1 MTSKTFPKSEHFT
14 YHELADGVWA
24 AIVIPTGLA
33 ASNSGIVDLGDRTL
47 IFDTTLSPASA
58 AELRSLAEN
67 LTGRNID
74 YVLNS
79 HWHQDHVFGNAIFAP
94 ETEIYSTVRTS
105 ELIAEKMP
113 NIMVEFKKHWAEELK
128 QYEENIRMAK
138 DEAERLDHEDSVRF
152 VQSII
157 DTFPQL
163 TLRLPD
169 HTFTDR
175 IEFKGSKRT
184 VEFITVGGGHTDS
197 DAFLHLP
204 DEQIIFTGDLLVVKN
219 HPDLTSGHPREW
231 LNILAKIKALDPVRL
246 VPGHGELAT
255 VDDIT
260 AKERYINTLIQMAEK
275 NIHEGGTAESAAA
288 LPPPALTEGLDNEDA
303 FERNM
308 KFLHEL
314 IISETT
320 PRS

>member
-1 MTSKTFPKSEHFT
+1 MTSKPLPKSEHFT
-14 YHELADGVWA
+14 YYELADGVWA

-58 AELRSLAEN
+58 VELRTVAES
-67 LTGRNID
+67 LTGRPVTH
-74 YVLNS
+74 VLNS
-79 HWHQDHVFGNAIFAP
+79 HWHQDHVFGNAVFAP
-94 ETEIYSTVRTS
+94 ATEIYATARTS
-105 ELIAEKMP
+105 EIIAEKIP
-113 NIMVEFKKHWAEELK
+113 NIVVEFKKHWSEELK
-128 QYEENIRMAK
+128 VWEENARVAK

-152 VQSII
+152 VKSII
-157 DTFPQL
+157 ETFPQIK
-163 TLRLPD
+163 LRLPD

-184 VEFITVGGGHTDS
+184 VEFITYGGGHTDS

-231 LNILAKIKALDPVRL
+231 LNILAKIKALNPARL

-255 VDDIT
+255 VDDIA
-260 AKERYINTLIQMAEK
+260 AKERYINTLIQMAEQ
-275 NIHEGGTAESAAA
+275 NLHAGGTAESAAV
-288 LPPPALTEGLDNEDA
+288 LPPPAIMDGLDNEDA

-308 KFLHEL
+308 KFLHE
-314 IISETT
+314 EVQ
-320 PRS
+320 RQ